1 MSYRQ
6 LTYEERVTLSTLSQ
20 QGLSVRAIAR
30 TMKRHHSTLYR
41 ELDRNRCHVCLPAIK
56 STTTYTGTAQPIT
69 EKPALHR
76 NGFFIDPQAAQ
87 TSLVTRTNCR
97 AHSDALA

>member
-30 TMKRHHSTLYR
+30 TMKRHHSALYR
-41 ELDRNRCHVCLPAIK
+41 ELDRNRCDVTDGAYRPSKHNDVHGHGAADHGETD
-56 STTTYTGTAQPIT
+56 TTPKWIFY
-69 EKPALHR
+69 
-76 NGFFIDPQAAQ
+76 
-87 TSLVTRTNCR
+87 
-97 AHSDALA
+97 